1 MLAPFCAY
9 GIGPYM
15 LTVQQLCVAYQKQ
28 RILHN
33 IDLEFSSS
41 GFTALVGANGSG
53 KTTLLHTLAGLLK
66 AEQGRVYLNGK
77 NLNNYSKKEIARELA
92 MLPQITATPIGLTAR
107 ELIMQGRFPWQS
119 WWNQWSD
126 DDEQIFD
133 FVIKSIGIEDYLDT
147 PIEQLSGGQRQR
159 CWIAMIV
166 VQDTPF
172 ILLDEPTT
180 YLDISHQV
188 ELMNLIASLCMQGKK
203 IIAVLHDLNQAAA
216 YADKLIMLKQGKIF
230 TQGSVKDT
238 FTSENIKAVFD
249 ITTNIITCPH
259 TGNPICVPF
268 TEESALQKTD
278 DSKPKIALV

>member
-1 MLAPFCAY
+1 MPFCIY
-9 GIGPYM
+9 EIEPYM

-41 GFTALVGANGSG
+41 GFTALIGANGSG
-53 KTTLLHTLAGLLK
+53 KTTLLHTLAGLVK
-66 AEQGRVYLNGK
+66 SEQGCVHLNGK

-92 MLPQITATPIGLTAR
+92 MLPQITTTPIGLTAR

-133 FVIKSIGIEDYLDT
+133 FVVKSIGIEEYLDI

-188 ELMNLIASLCMQGKK
+188 ELMNLISSLCLQGKK

-216 YADKLIMLKQGKIF
+216 YADKLIMLKQGKVF
-230 TQGSVKDT
+230 AQGSVKDT
-238 FTSENIKAVFD
+238 FTRENIKAVFD

-259 TGNPICVPF
+259 TNNPICVPF
-268 TEESALQKTD
+268 TQEDFLQNKNYN
-278 DSKPKIALV
+278 KPKIALV